1 MQFKPAQS
9 ITEQVADHLAGEI
22 ITSVRPAG
30 SRIQE
35 MSLAKSLSVSRGSVR
50 EALLVLE
57 GRHLV
62 DILPRRGAVVS
73 AFDQEKI
80 VEFSEVYGP
89 LQLRLFKT
97 LAARSNADFAPLEGA
112 LVQMEV
118 ALSDTALEA
127 QLSALGDFLT
137 ACLANIPDYFLG
149 VVMRS
154 LVPVRLRLGY
164 LAAQHRDY
172 DGRDLLRYHRALFDA
187 MVARDGERIE
197 ELSAAYAARELQ
209 LATVCPIAA

>member
-9 ITEQVADHLAGEI
+9 ITEQVADHLSAEI
-22 ITSVRPAG
+22 ITAVRPAG

-73 AFDQEKI
+73 AFDKEKI
-80 VEFSEVYGP
+80 IEFSEVYGP
-89 LQLRLFKT
+89 LQLRLFKSV
-97 LAARSNADFAPLEGA
+97 AAHANADFAPLEAA
-112 LVQMEV
+112 LVELEA
-118 ALSDTALEA
+118 ALSSPALET
-127 QLSALGDFLT
+127 QLTALGDFLD
-137 ACLANIPDYFLG
+137 ACLANVPDYFLG
-149 VVMRS
+149 VLMRS

-187 MVARDGERIE
+187 MVARDGVRIE
-197 ELSAAYAARELQ
+197 ELASAYAARELQ
-209 LATVCPIAA
+209 LAAVCPIAA

>member
-9 ITEQVADHLAGEI
+9 ITEQVADHLATEI
-22 ITSVRPAG
+22 ITSIRPAG

-73 AFDQEKI
+73 AFDKDKI
-80 VEFSEVYGP
+80 IEFSEVYGP
-89 LQLRLFKT
+89 LQLRLFKSLT
-97 LAARSNADFAPLEGA
+97 ARSQVDFAPLETA
-112 LVQMEV
+112 LVELEA
-118 ALSDTALEA
+118 ALPSSAPDA
-127 QLSALGDFLT
+127 QLSALGDFLA
-137 ACLANIPDYFLG
+137 ACLANVPDYFLG
-149 VVMRS
+149 VVMGS
-154 LVPVRLRLGY
+154 LVPVRLRLAY

-187 MVARDGERIE
+187 MVARDGARID
-197 ELSAAYAARELQ
+197 ELTKAFAARELQ
-209 LATVCPIAA
+209 LAVNCPLAA

>member
-22 ITSVRPAG
+22 ITSVRPSG

-73 AFDQEKI
+73 AFDKEKI
-80 VEFSEVYGP
+80 TEFSEVYGL
-89 LQLRLFKT
+89 LQLRLFKS
-97 LAARSNADFAPLEGA
+97 LAARPHTDFTPLEGA

-118 ALSDTALEA
+118 ALSDTSLEA
-127 QLSALGDFLT
+127 QLSALGDFLA
-137 ACLANIPDYFLG
+137 ACLANTPDYFLG

-187 MVARDGERIE
+187 MVARDGGRIE

-209 LATVCPIAA
+209 LAAVCPLAA

>member
-22 ITSVRPAG
+22 ITAVRPAG

-73 AFDQEKI
+73 QFDKEKI
-80 VEFSEVYGP
+80 IEFSEVYGP
-89 LQLRLFKT
+89 LQLRLFKS
-97 LAARSNADFAPLEGA
+97 LAARSNADFVPLEGA
-112 LVQMEV
+112 LMKMES
-118 ALSDTALEA
+118 ALAGPALDA
-127 QLSALGDFLT
+127 QLSALGDFLD
-137 ACLANIPDYFLG
+137 ACLANVPDYFLG

-164 LAAQHRDY
+164 LAAQHPDY

-187 MVARDGERIE
+187 MVARDGSRVE
-197 ELSAAYAARELQ
+197 ELAAAYTARELQ
-209 LATVCPIAA
+209 LAAVCPKAA